1 LTVRIGIPKGSTPGE
16 NRVALVPGITG
27 KYKKLGVEL
36 LLEHGAGAAASF
48 PDELYEDVTFC
59 RNLAELSEQAQVML
73 SVQPPNLDEVELLH
87 SEQVILGYMYP
98 HRRPEVALALRDR
111 NLTSFAMELLPRITR
126 AQSMDALT
134 SQAAVAG
141 YKAVLMAA
149 NMIGRFLPML
159 TTPAGTIR
167 PAKVLVIGAGVAGL
181 QAIATAK
188 RLGAIVE
195 AYDVRRATR
204 EQVQSLGGRFVALE
218 VDAEA
223 EGGYARQLTPE
234 EEEQERALLA
244 DHIAQAEVVISTA
257 AIPGRDAPKLIFQ
270 DAVERMRPGSVIVD
284 LAAATG
290 GNCVLTVA
298 GEDVIHKGVHIY
310 GPENVPSQLP
320 VDASELY
327 ARNLLNFVQL
337 IVKDGELVLDWE
349 DPIISGSV
357 LTHNRELHYELSI
370 PSTMEAALAQTL
382 KQGVVK

>member
-1 LTVRIGIPKGSTPGE
+1 
-16 NRVALVPGITG
+16 
-27 KYKKLGVEL
+27 
-36 LLEHGAGAAASF
+36 
-48 PDELYEDVTFC
+48 
-59 RNLAELSEQAQVML
+59 M
-73 SVQPPNLDEVELLH
+73 
-87 SEQVILGYMYP
+87 
-98 HRRPEVALALRDR
+98 
-111 NLTSFAMELLPRITR
+111 
-126 AQSMDALT
+126 
-134 SQAAVAG
+134 
-141 YKAVLMAA
+141 
-149 NMIGRFLPML
+149 
-159 TTPAGTIR
+159 
-167 PAKVLVIGAGVAGL
+167 
-181 QAIATAK
+181 
-188 RLGAIVE
+188 
-195 AYDVRRATR
+195 
-204 EQVQSLGGRFVALE
+204 
-218 VDAEA
+218 
-223 EGGYARQLTPE
+223 
-234 EEEQERALLA
+234 
-244 DHIAQAEVVISTA
+244 VISTA